1 MAVDDSYTKVLLH
14 MDGADGST
22 TFTDES
28 GKTWT
33 AAGNAQIDT
42 AQSKFGGA
50 SGLFDG
56 NDWISSGDSADWRL
70 DDGSNVNQWTIE
82 LWVRFNALQ
91 NGGFAQQA
99 LNNQNNWNFTFSAD
113 GVGGWRLAWRITSG
127 GSEIVN
133 ILNAWSGVTT
143 NTWYHVALVKNGTSG
158 YMMFVNGN
166 QIGST
171 QTNTNVIPDLAA
183 QIEIGKWKDFFNF
196 DYYLNGWIDEFR
208 ISKGIARWTA
218 NFTPPTAPYAP
229 VLGNA
234 FWKFARR

>member
-1 MAVDDSYTKVLLH
+1 MPVDDINTKSLLH
-14 MDGADGST
+14 FNGSDGST

-42 AQSKFGGA
+42 AQSKFGA
-50 SGLFDG
+50 SSLLLDG
-56 NDWISSGDSADWRL
+56 SGDFVYSGDSLDWRL
-70 DDGSNVNQWTIE
+70 DDGSNANQWTID

-99 LNNQNNWNFTFSAD
+99 LNNQNNWNFTFNAD
-113 GVGGWRLAWRITSG
+113 GVGGWRLGWRITSG
-127 GSEIVN
+127 GSEIVG
-133 ILNAWSGVTT
+133 ISNAWSGVTT

-183 QIEIGKWKDFFNF
+183 QIEIGKWKDFFNT

-208 ISKGIARWTA
+208 LSKGIARWTA
-218 NFTPPTAPYAP
+218 NFTPPTAEYGSVSNSNFLA
-229 VLGNA
+229 L
-234 FWKFARR
+234 F